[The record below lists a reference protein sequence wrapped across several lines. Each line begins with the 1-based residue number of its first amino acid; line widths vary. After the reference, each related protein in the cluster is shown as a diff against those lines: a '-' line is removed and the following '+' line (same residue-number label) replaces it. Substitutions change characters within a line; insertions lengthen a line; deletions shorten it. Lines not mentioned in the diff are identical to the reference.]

1 MERQQLMTSLYRW
14 VWGGH
19 LIKWIYH
26 NQGIS
31 TESYETSGTIHEE
44 EEEEEEEE
52 HHKFLTEDDSSTG
65 W

>member
-1 MERQQLMTSLYRW
+1 MD
-14 VWGGH
+14 
-19 LIKWIYH
+19 YH

-44 EEEEEEEE
+44 EEEEEE

-65 W
+65 

>member
-1 MERQQLMTSLYRW
+1 M
-14 VWGGH
+14 
-19 LIKWIYH
+19 IKWIYH

-65 W
+65 

>member
-1 MERQQLMTSLYRW
+1 M
-14 VWGGH
+14 
-19 LIKWIYH
+19 IKWIYH

-44 EEEEEEEE
+44 EEEEEE

-65 W
+65 